1 MFLKILKMWQTDML
15 KLVIN
20 AVFGSSTLKEI
31 SWELFALF
39 MALEVMIVWAKRDI
53 TEQSTVTLTTST

>member
-1 MFLKILKMWQTDML
+1 MK
-15 KLVIN
+15 
-20 AVFGSSTLKEI
+20 AVFGSSTSKEI

-39 MALEVMIVWAKRDI
+39 MAFEVITVWAKRDI